1 MVPDDAA
8 ILLKWMTDIR
18 VLEFY
23 EGRDKRYT
31 EELIYE
37 DFFEEDDA
45 AAIKVILE
53 YDRKPIGY
61 GQIYVVTGELYE
73 EYEYEN
79 RNETVY
85 GIDQFIGEP
94 DYWSRGIGT
103 EYLGLVLKFLR
114 QEKHADAVIMD
125 PHQDNIRAIKCYQKV
140 GFRIIKSLPEHE
152 LHEGRMKDCYLMEY
166 RYKDNDTNVQ
176 AIRFLIENSFE
187 GLTVDSIRLI
197 GGGNDCDAYEINNN
211 TIFKFPK
218 HERADFNIK
227 KEIEILQFLENKLS
241 YRIPKVLYNGLPN
254 ICFKYH
260 FGGFS
265 KIEGVPLSKKL
276 YSSLSEGERE
286 DLARDLADFLKELH
300 SLEYEKYEEDILGKY
315 RDDYDRLMKLTQNE
329 LDDKAIVKLNG
340 MYSNIFSNKDL
351 LDIRKALVHN
361 DFSCGNILFDTE
373 KKKISGI
380 IDFGDA
386 GVSDID
392 NDFYYLFEESD
403 EELGREFG
411 LKVLGYYGYDDVSKI
426 VRKADFHEN
435 YWCIEQILYGYEYG
449 YADWVREGL
458 EKLKE
463 LS

>member
-125 PHQDNIRAIKCYQKV
+125 PHQDNIRAINCYQKV
-140 GFRIIKSLPEHE
+140 GFRIIRSLPEHE
-152 LHEGRMKDCYLMEY
+152 LHEGRMRDCYLMEY
-166 RYKDNDTNVQ
+166 RY
-176 AIRFLIENSFE
+176 
-187 GLTVDSIRLI
+187 
-197 GGGNDCDAYEINNN
+197 
-211 TIFKFPK
+211 
-218 HERADFNIK
+218 
-227 KEIEILQFLENKLS
+227 
-241 YRIPKVLYNGLPN
+241 
-254 ICFKYH
+254 
-260 FGGFS
+260 
-265 KIEGVPLSKKL
+265 
-276 YSSLSEGERE
+276 EGEE
-286 DLARDLADFLKELH
+286 
-300 SLEYEKYEEDILGKY
+300 
-315 RDDYDRLMKLTQNE
+315 
-329 LDDKAIVKLNG
+329 
-340 MYSNIFSNKDL
+340 
-351 LDIRKALVHN
+351 
-361 DFSCGNILFDTE
+361 
-373 KKKISGI
+373 
-380 IDFGDA
+380 
-386 GVSDID
+386 
-392 NDFYYLFEESD
+392 
-403 EELGREFG
+403 
-411 LKVLGYYGYDDVSKI
+411 
-426 VRKADFHEN
+426 
-435 YWCIEQILYGYEYG
+435 
-449 YADWVREGL
+449 
-458 EKLKE
+458 
-463 LS
+463 